1 MDCVGLPEV
10 DLMWCHQ
17 ADACVVMVFII
28 PGEETAA
35 ERAGLADRPEPLG
48 EFRPIFQRLEM
59 GLREWVVVRS
69 VRPAQ
74 GI

>member
-10 DLMWCHQ
+10 DLMWSHQ
-17 ADACVVMVFII
+17 ADACVVMAFTI

-35 ERAGLADRPEPLG
+35 ERAGLVHRPEPLG
-48 EFRPIFQRLEM
+48 EFRLIFQRLGV
-59 GLREWVVVRS
+59 GLREWVVVRD
-69 VRPAQ
+69 VRPAR